1 MKTIAIAN
9 QKGGVAKSTT
19 CWEIGSC
26 IGDLG
31 LKVLI
36 IDFDQQANLTGYVNA
51 EKDKATIYDVLK
63 AEISIEDAIQHLDD
77 FDFIAASEKLSKADK
92 EFSAPEDIYL
102 LKLALSYVED
112 RYDYVIID
120 NSPSRN
126 ALLNMS
132 YVASNYVIIPTEC
145 DTGSI
150 DGIEAI
156 YGDIQKYRKLNWTQA
171 QVSGILL
178 TKFENTAMHTFA
190 LEQINVK
197 ANEMEEEPFVA
208 TIRKSVKAS
217 ESKLAMQ
224 SLQRYEKYCNPA
236 IDYRNVTKKLLEKIG
251 EEK

>member
-1 MKTIAIAN
+1 MKSENT
-9 QKGGVAKSTT
+9 
-19 CWEIGSC
+19 IGS
-26 IGDLG
+26 
-31 LKVLI
+31 
-36 IDFDQQANLTGYVNA
+36 
-51 EKDKATIYDVLK
+51 
-63 AEISIEDAIQHLDD
+63 
-77 FDFIAASEKLSKADK
+77 
-92 EFSAPEDIYL
+92 
-102 LKLALSYVED
+102 
-112 RYDYVIID
+112 R
-120 NSPSRN
+120 
-126 ALLNMS
+126 
-132 YVASNYVIIPTEC
+132 
-145 DTGSI
+145 
-150 DGIEAI
+150 
-156 YGDIQKYRKLNWTQA
+156 IQKYRKLNWTQA